1 MTYQENY
8 LNVRVADRIR
18 TMTADL
24 GWNVRVEVNNA
35 FTTGQGTPDIL
46 IRRGDAPPVII
57 ENEYEPARTLETDCL
72 NRLGADVVSDTSG
85 IGGEVSVVFA
95 LRSPDSLRQCEH
107 AGEVDDLLQAGEQLE
122 FAVYRG
128 NREDYTRF
136 PDSGFLRGDVRELVD
151 FMRPASIPED
161 IVNQAADMLAAGTN
175 DAADILIRHSDD
187 SYDFGVKLGATLRQP
202 WPLGDGKADAEARL
216 QTARMCATMLIN
228 ALAYQQN
235 LSGHLDIDDLPT
247 AARQRGVPIGKELVM
262 DLWDEILDINYWPI
276 FHIASQLL
284 MDVPEDA
291 ASAALPGMHKTA
303 SRIQTAM
310 RQNDVAGIVFQRLIA
325 DRKTLKTYYTRPESA
340 AFLAHLAV
348 PEDLDWS
355 DPDVVKNYR
364 IADYACG
371 TGGLVLAAYQ
381 RVRDLHRLAGGH
393 PDELHSHMMENSLTA
408 CDIMPASV
416 HLSASLLS
424 SVAPDRTYRGTR
436 MVQYP
441 FGGVRDAD
449 GELERDGKGRPVVR
463 IGSLELLG
471 LNESQRQVVM
481 PLDGRRVAGATG
493 EMKPVS
499 IEMTPASQD
508 LVIMNPPFTRPTK
521 HAQIKPGG
529 SVDPR
534 NPAFAAFGTS
544 EEEQMMMKAK
554 ERDAGKD
561 TISDGNA
568 GLGSAFAAIADNMVK
583 PGGRIALIL
592 PLSSVVGGG
601 TEGGV
606 AYSWQ
611 KLRNMLS
618 TNYTDIVVVSVT
630 GTGRADYAFSADT
643 GMGEVVVTARRLPTG
658 AEPASVAHFV
668 NLQALPGDGI
678 GATQL
683 AHAIVESMSNVSE
696 AGTHADV
703 KLGDDRVG
711 VVSLETL
718 EPNRKWTAVRLTDYR
733 VYRRAVRL
741 SAGELDLPLTNATV
755 DIPITRLGTIG
766 KSGVTHRRFAESFD
780 MTTGCQPTDEHPF
793 LWNRNHSTQFTMML
807 NPDKSGTPRAK
818 RKADG
823 IRYWTHASNLHI
835 AESIGLDSNPCAAA
849 YTPTPTGGG
858 AAWPNMR
865 MDTDDYE
872 RATCAWF
879 GSTLGLMCYWVDAN
893 RTQGARSR
901 TSVTAIPSIAT
912 LDLRRLTPNR
922 LQAAVDIFNDLC
934 HQRLLPASESY
945 RDPVRHEID
954 RRFLVDVLGL
964 GDDAVQ
970 QFAILRNQWCAET
983 TVAGG
988 KQTGIQNNT

>member
-8 LNVRVADRIR
+8 LNVRIADHIR

-24 GWNVRVEVNNA
+24 GWNVREEARGA

-57 ENEYEPARTLETDCL
+57 ENEYVPARTLEDDCL
-72 NRLGADVVSDTSG
+72 SRLGVEVKSDVSG
-85 IGGEVSVVFA
+85 RGGEVSVVFA
-95 LRSPDSLRQCEH
+95 LRSPDSLRQCDH
-107 AGEVDDLLQAGEQLE
+107 AGEVDKLLYAGQQLE

-128 NREDYTRF
+128 SQDDYKRF
-136 PDSGFLRGDVRELVD
+136 PSSGFLLGDVRELVN

-161 IVNQAADMLAAGTN
+161 IVNQAADTLAAGTN
-175 DAADILIRHSDD
+175 DAADTLMRHSDD

-202 WPLGDGKADAEARL
+202 WPLGHGKANTDARL

-235 LSGHLDIDDLPT
+235 LSGHLNIDDLPT
-247 AARQRGVPIGKELVM
+247 ASRKRGVPIGKDIVM
-262 DLWDEILDINYWPI
+262 DLWDEILEINYWPI

-284 MDVPEDA
+284 MNVPAGA
-291 ASAALPGMHKTA
+291 ASVVLPGMYETA
-303 SRIQTAM
+303 NGIQTAM

-348 PEDLDWS
+348 PEDFDWA
-355 DPDVVKNYR
+355 DPDVVKDYR

-499 IEMTPASQD
+499 IEMTPGSQD
-508 LVIMNPPFTRPTK
+508 LVIMNPPFTRP
-521 HAQIKPGG
+521 AGG
-529 SVDPR
+529 KDGVYSSF
-534 NPAFAAFGTS
+534 NSTA
-544 EEEQMMMKAK
+544 EEQRIMKQQQ
-554 ERDAGKD
+554 RDYSKGTAG
-561 TISDGNA
+561 DGMA
-568 GLGSAFAAIADNMVK
+568 GLGSHFAAVADNMVK
-583 PGGRIALIL
+583 PNGRIAMIL
-592 PLSSVVGGG
+592 PLSAASSGSHDA
-601 TEGGV
+601 GV
-606 AYSWQ
+606 ARSWQ
-611 KLRNMLS
+611 KLRNMLMAG
-618 TNYTDIVVVSVT
+618 YGDISVLSIT
-630 GTGRADYAFSADT
+630 GNGHTKLAFSADT
-643 GMGEVVVTARRLPTG
+643 SIGEVIIIARRLES
-658 AEPASVAHFV
+658 AEPHQRVGHFV
-668 NLQALPGDGI
+668 SIREMPHDRIA
-678 GATQL
+678 AAEL
-683 AHAIVESMSNVSE
+683 ARAIRKSMSSVVTPGS
-696 AGTHADV
+696 HVDV
-703 KLGDDRVG
+703 MLGGDHIG
-711 VVSLETL
+711 VVSMETL
-718 EPNRKWTAVRLTDYR
+718 DSHSKWTAVRIDDYSVYKRTRGLTSGR
-733 VYRRAVRL
+733 
-741 SAGELDLPLTNATV
+741 LDLPQAQGIANV
-755 DIPITRLGTIG
+755 PMTRLGDFGSVGMRTHTVTSAFVLS
-766 KSGVTHRRFAESFD
+766 KSPSSSSD
-780 MTTGCQPTDEHPF
+780 YPF
-793 LWNRNHSTQFTMML
+793 LWNNNKSTQQSMMVEPDTAFRLRKGHSDVADRVWGLASHLHMSIKFGFASSSTPATFTERR
-807 NPDKSGTPRAK
+807 S
-818 RKADG
+818 
-823 IRYWTHASNLHI
+823 
-835 AESIGLDSNPCAAA
+835 
-849 YTPTPTGGG
+849 GGG
-858 AAWPNMR
+858 AMWATVR
-865 MDTDDYE
+865 TDDVDIE

-879 GSTLGLMCYWVDAN
+879 SSTLGTMCYWVDSN
-893 RTQGARSR
+893 RIQRARGATTWRG
-901 TSVTAIPSIAT
+901 IPDIAVIDWWK
-912 LDLRRLTPNR
+912 LQPGRM
-922 LQAAVDIFNDLC
+922 QAAVDIFNDLC
-934 HQRLLPASESY
+934 HETIQPACEAY

-964 GDDAVQ
+964 DDEAVQ
-970 QFAILRNQWCAET
+970 QFAILRNQWCAEP
-983 TVAGG
+983 TVSGG
-988 KQTGIQNNT
+988 KRTSIQYNM